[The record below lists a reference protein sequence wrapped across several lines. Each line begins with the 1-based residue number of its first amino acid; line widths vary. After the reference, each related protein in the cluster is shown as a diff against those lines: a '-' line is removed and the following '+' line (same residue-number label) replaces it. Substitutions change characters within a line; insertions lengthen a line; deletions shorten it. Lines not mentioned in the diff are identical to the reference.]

1 MVHHFNGEFDDD
13 GNMEYDTDVYFPGI
27 KERMY
32 ADISTDKVDAGVKET
47 LSFQNYSFGKT
58 TIPGTD
64 FSVRGDVAHD
74 HFLLRAALTTGGLSS
89 APSIC

>member
-1 MVHHFNGEFDDD
+1 
-13 GNMEYDTDVYFPGI
+13 MEYDTDVYFPGI

-32 ADISTDKVDAGVKET
+32 ADITTDKVDAGVKGT